1 MMFQTLVKRGEKGEK
16 KNSLLA
22 SCGIDDHMYGV
33 LQREARGDL
42 RYLQCLIYL
51 YALARAGA

>member
-1 MMFQTLVKRGEKGEK
+1 MFQTLVKRGEKGEK